1 MEKRIDDIRL
11 ALLGDKAAQDRMTER
26 GELLPCP
33 CGGHA
38 SIRYTGC
45 PSGPLGYTCNVYKR
59 SNPGFV
65 MCNKCG
71 LMTQKKSRLCRA
83 VKDWNTRAP
92 ILTPEELE
100 KLEESL

>member
-1 MEKRIDDIRL
+1 MDDIRL
-11 ALLGDKAAQDRMTER
+11 AMLGDKAAQDRMTER
-26 GELLPCP
+26 GEPLPCP
-33 CGGHA
+33 LCGGHA
-38 SIRYTGC
+38 SLRYTGSN
-45 PSGPLGYTCNVYKR
+45 SGPFGYTCNVYKR

-83 VKDWNTRAP
+83 VKDWNARAQ